1 MPKRRYYQNRS
12 KQGKFKYFV
21 FGILLIVGA
30 YFSYETY
37 FCFNPERLVENSVLK
52 EKTFETEVKEIVS
65 PKYKIKAY
73 LFEDDTNP
81 IIAISFLFKNAG
93 YAGNEEKKDGLAQM
107 VAALLDDGTEKL
119 DRVAYREELEK
130 YAINIGFSAGRDD
143 MNGTLLTTKAQ
154 SKRAFGLLKGVLKSP
169 RFDDEDINQVCQ
181 ELLMGLKVQ
190 QEQPQ
195 SELSLLANRALF
207 GRHPYAKNPL
217 GESQDIARISR
228 ADLLEYVKNHFTR
241 SNLIVGIAG
250 DISVSEAGV
259 MLDNVFGG
267 LPENGKMAFI
277 RNADVDFASEDVFIS
292 KDLPQSI
299 AFFVVPGVSR
309 QSEDFYPL
317 YVANDILGGS
327 GLTSRLS
334 LAARE
339 KEALTYGIYTYLN
352 VAEKAPLVG
361 GSYSATPENFD
372 KVKEIVKKEWQKVAQ
387 NGVSKEEFDAEIN
400 YLLSSYNLRFASITN
415 IADIL
420 TAMQKENLGIDFLQK
435 RNDYIRNIKLQDV
448 NMAAKKYFAKNPRFI
463 EIGNNDKKGSRSE
476 IK

>member
-12 KQGKFKYFV
+12 KQGKLKYFV
-21 FGILLIVGA
+21 LGALLVAGA
-30 YFSYETY
+30 YFGYKTY
-37 FCFNPERLVENSVLK
+37 FCFNPDRLVANSVLK
-52 EKTFETEVKEIVS
+52 EKTFDTKVEEIIS

-81 IIAISFLFKNAG
+81 IIAVNFLFKNAG

-107 VAALLDDGTEKL
+107 AATLLDDGTEKL
-119 DRVAYREELEK
+119 NRVAYREELEK
-130 YAINIGFSAGRDD
+130 YAINISFSAGRDD
-143 MNGTLLTTKAQ
+143 MNGALLTTKAQ
-154 SKRAFGLLKGVLKSP
+154 SRRAFGLLKDVLLTP
-169 RFDDEDINQVCQ
+169 RFDEEDITQVRQ
-181 ELLMGLKVQ
+181 EMLMGLKIQ

-195 SELSLLANRALF
+195 SVLSLAANKVLF
-207 GRHPYAKNPL
+207 GQHPYAKNPL
-217 GESQDIARISR
+217 GEAKDIAQISR
-228 ADLLEYVKNHFTR
+228 ADLVEYVKDHLTR
-241 SNLIVGIAG
+241 SNLIVGVAG
-250 DISVSEAGV
+250 DISAAEAGK
-259 MLDNVFGG
+259 MLDDVFGA

-277 RNADVDFASEDVFIS
+277 RKADVDFAGDDVTIA

-299 AFFVVPGVSR
+299 AFFVVPGVTR

-339 KEALTYGIYTYLN
+339 KEALTYGVYTYLS

-361 GSYSATPENFD
+361 GGFSATPENFA
-372 KVKEIVKKEWQKVAQ
+372 KVKEIVKQEWQKIASK
-387 NGVSKEEFDAEIN
+387 GVSKQEFEAEIN
-400 YLLSSYNLRFASITN
+400 YLLASYNLRFASIRN
-415 IADIL
+415 IAEIL
-420 TAMQKENLGIDFLQK
+420 SAMQKENLGIDFLQK

-463 EIGNNDKKGSRSE
+463 AIGNNEK
-476 IK
+476 